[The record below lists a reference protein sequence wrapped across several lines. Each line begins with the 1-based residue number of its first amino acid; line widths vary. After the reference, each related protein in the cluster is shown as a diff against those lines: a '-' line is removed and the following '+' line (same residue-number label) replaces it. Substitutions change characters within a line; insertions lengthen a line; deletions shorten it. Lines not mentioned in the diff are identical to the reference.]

1 MSETVILEMKNVN
14 KSFGANHVVHDLNMK
29 IYEGEFLTILGS
41 SGCGKTTIL
50 RMIGGFEFPTTG
62 EVLFDGEDLGNKEP
76 NARNINTVFQS
87 YALFPHMNVYNNIA
101 YGLKIKKMDKET
113 IHKKVMNMLEMVQLS
128 GFERRKISQ
137 LSGGQKQRIAISRA
151 LVNEPKIL
159 LLDEPL
165 GALDL
170 QLRKQMQIEL
180 KRLQRKLGITFVF
193 VTHDQE
199 EALLMSDRIAIMNGG
214 YLEQIGTPKEI
225 YSSPKTKF
233 VANFIGESN
242 TFEGVIDNINKDSA
256 EIKLEN
262 GVAKVKN
269 IGLRQDEIICTS
281 IRPEKTKW
289 SKEKVDGFSI
299 KGKVKD
305 INYLGTTYKC
315 NVILPNGF
323 EVKINNPNEEMV
335 PHVNDDV
342 YIYWN
347 IDDAVVIKSK
357 NDDVFNV
364 IDKMDLTTEKEV
376 RIHE

>member
-14 KSFGANHVVHDLNMK
+14 KSFGENHVVHDLNMK